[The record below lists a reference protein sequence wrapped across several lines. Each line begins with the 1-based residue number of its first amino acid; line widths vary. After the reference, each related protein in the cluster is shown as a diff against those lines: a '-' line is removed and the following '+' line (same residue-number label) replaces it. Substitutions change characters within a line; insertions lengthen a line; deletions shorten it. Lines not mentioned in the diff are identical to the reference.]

1 MEFYE
6 KKKIHSKI
14 DSKVWVTHRETLDR
28 YTFSKK

>member
-6 KKKIHSKI
+6 KNIHSKI